1 MRTRTTVDK
10 YRKEGLRLVRFYK
23 RKTGN
28 DDLGGFAAWLISQKS
43 GWLKNTWY
51 LYKQGALKI
60 LQDLGMEAQANLL
73 SQEGSSECR
82 AGRLKIRRG
91 LPDRDLDKLQK
102 AAVGPGSWN
111 ALVWLIAGRATGLR
125 PSEWKNARL
134 EEGPEGPI
142 LVVENAKHTNGR
154 GNGPVRHLH
163 FRDLLT
169 RVQADDPE
177 ASTIWSALKSHLENV
192 QKAKQKDRNGF
203 EKYREACRQALYRLS
218 LVAGVK
224 GVSLY
229 TPRHQ
234 FAADT
239 KRAGLSKQETGAAM
253 GHASDETALIHY
265 GRRTQG
271 RPGAIVPSPDPREV
285 ATVRKVAK
293 PAPFPIRDKK

>member
-1 MRTRTTVDK
+1 MRTGSTVEK

-23 RKTGN
+23 RTTGN
-28 DDLGGFAAWLISQKS
+28 DDLGGFADWLIAQKS

-60 LQDLGMEAQANLL
+60 LQGLGMESQIALL
-73 SQEGSSECR
+73 NQEGSSGCR

-91 LPDRDLDKLQK
+91 LPDRDLEKLQK

-111 ALVWLIAGRATGLR
+111 ALVWVIAGRATGLR

-134 EEGPEGPI
+134 EEGPEGPV
-142 LVVENAKHTNGR
+142 LVVGNAKYTNGR

-177 ASTIWSALKSHLENV
+177 ASTIWSALRNHLENV
-192 QKAKQKDRNGF
+192 RKAKEKGSNGF
-203 EKYREACRQALYRLS
+203 EKYREACRMALYRLS
-218 LVAGVK
+218 LLAGVK

-229 TPRHQ
+229 TSRHQ

-253 GHASDETALIHY
+253 GHASDETAIIHY
-265 GRRTQG
+265 GRRVQG
-271 RPGAIVPSPDPREV
+271 RPGAVMPSPDPREV
-285 ATVRKVAK
+285 ATVRKVVK
-293 PAPFPIRDKK
+293 PSAFPVRDKK